1 MCHYKQSCT
10 PFFSCEMTLLNIS
23 HDRKGISKFS
33 HTELQLFMITAK
45 VLLFQFEKI
54 SITEFGG
61 PLSSNWANS

>member
-1 MCHYKQSCT
+1 
-10 PFFSCEMTLLNIS
+10 MTLLNIS
-23 HDRKGISKFS
+23 HDRKGISTFS